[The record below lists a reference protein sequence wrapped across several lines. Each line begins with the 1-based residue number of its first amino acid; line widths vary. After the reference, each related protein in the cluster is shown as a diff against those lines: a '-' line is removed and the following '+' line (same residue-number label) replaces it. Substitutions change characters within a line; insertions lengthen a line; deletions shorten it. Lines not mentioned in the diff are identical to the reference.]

1 MPRRYEFEEAL
12 LEHVEAEQRPT
23 PKGSSSPNKKIASTN
38 RPTQTAAMALLAR
51 ILKARVSPAPGRGG
65 LLGARVP
72 RLSRPEGARLPA
84 GARAED
90 KEAGRLGAPRAGGRA
105 EGPRSLAAM
114 PGPRTLAN
122 LVEFFWKDGFSRIHE
137 IQVAGRTGPG
147 GERAR
152 GLFLRAR
159 SARARRRAS
168 GRRRRG
174 GCLPEG
180 TPGGGTG
187 RGTPGKGRQALRE
200 GDVKEGC
207 LGGTPRRRHRAA
219 DAGEG
224 TPGRG
229 RQERGFKEGRQS
241 GVTRL
246 GAPARGLWGVSPKR
260 GAGERIPG
268 RRPRAGW
275 TPAGG
280 GAVWDLRSPAEGVA
294 DPPRYGPEGGP
305 EEFLFQRGCRVPAR
319 ERCEQL

>member
-12 LEHVEAEQRPT
+12 PEHVEAEQRAT
-23 PKGSSSPNKKIASTN
+23 PKGSSFPNKKIASTN
-38 RPTQTAAMALLAR
+38 HPTQTAAMALLAR
-51 ILKARVSPAPGRGG
+51 ILKARVSPAPGRGE

-72 RLSRPEGARLPA
+72 RPSRPEGARLPA

-90 KEAGRLGAPRAGGRA
+90 KEAGRRGAPRAGGRA

-168 GRRRRG
+168 GRRRRA

-180 TPGGGTG
+180 TPGGGTR
-187 RGTPGKGRQALRE
+187 RGTLGKGRQALRKGASRRAAWE
-200 GDVKEGC
+200 GPQG
-207 LGGTPRRRHRAA
+207 GGTGQRMPGKGRRAGGAKKGASRKGARA
-219 DAGEG
+219 GS
-224 TPGRG
+224 PGW
-229 RQERGFKEGRQS
+229 
-241 GVTRL
+241 
-246 GAPARGLWGVSPKR
+246 ARGL
-260 GAGERIPG
+260 
-268 RRPRAGW
+268 
-275 TPAGG
+275 
-280 GAVWDLRSPAEGVA
+280 EGS
-294 DPPRYGPEGGP
+294 
-305 EEFLFQRGCRVPAR
+305 EE
-319 ERCEQL
+319 